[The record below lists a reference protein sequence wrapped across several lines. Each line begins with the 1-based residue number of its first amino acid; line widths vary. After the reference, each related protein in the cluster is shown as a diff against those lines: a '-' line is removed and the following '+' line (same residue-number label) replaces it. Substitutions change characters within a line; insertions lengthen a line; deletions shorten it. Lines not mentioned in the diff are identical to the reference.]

1 MKSLEQ
7 ILKQGV
13 LMLKK
18 NNIESAKLDSEI
30 LLSQVIGKNREFIIL
45 NQDKYLDKTLYEH
58 FKHLVKKRS
67 TGKPIAYLT
76 GKKSFWNYE
85 FKMNNETL
93 IPRPDTELLIEEV
106 LRLNKNRNK
115 LSLLDIGVGSGCI
128 LLSILSEKKDYYGV
142 GVDISKKCIELSKIN
157 AFNLGITHRVKFFKT
172 DVDNFN
178 YGKYDLIV
186 SNPPYINQF
195 DLKNLSKE
203 VINFE
208 PKLSLNGGLDGLS
221 VINKVISKAS
231 KLIKLNGM
239 LVLEIGFDQKERVKK
254 SLRKNGFY
262 INKVLKDYAYN
273 DRCIISTKHNL
284 NS

>member
-1 MKSLEQ
+1 MDIQSA
-7 ILKQGV
+7 
-13 LMLKK
+13 LKK
-18 NNIESAKLDSEI
+18 GQSILIDKNILSAKLDSEI

-186 SNPPYINQF
+186 SNPPYINRN
-195 DLKNLSKE
+195 DLRYLDKE
-203 VINFE
+203 VLNFE
-208 PKLSLNGGLDGLS
+208 PKLSLDGGLDGLS
-221 VINKVISKAS
+221 VLKKVIKKAS
-231 KLIKLNGM
+231 KLIKINGL

-254 SLRKNGFY
+254 ILRNKGFY
-262 INKVLKDYAYN
+262 INKVIKDYANN
-273 DRCIISTKHNL
+273 DRCIISTKTEL
-284 NS
+284 

>member
-30 LLSQVIGKNREFIIL
+30 LLSQVIGKDREFIIL

-106 LRLNKNRNK
+106 LRLTKNRNK

-195 DLKNLSKE
+195 DLKYLSKE